1 MIRYLLL
8 VTILTFLH
16 FNSQDVKVATYTFGT
31 PEKDRFE
38 RLSFWIKDE
47 QRAYIRYSIGK
58 DSDDVALVWLG
69 PDSIA
74 GRRGFRAGFPEPDN
88 RTLFIAPEHDSLLI
102 FFRSDKDQLYQEKFH
117 WEKESDEADSTAA
130 CDICAQS
137 QKQASDWL
145 RKYFW
150 K

>member
-1 MIRYLLL
+1 MIRCLLL
-8 VTILTFLH
+8 VTILTLAQFH
-16 FNSQDVKVATYTFGT
+16 FQDVKVATWTFGT
-31 PEKDRFE
+31 PGKDHFE

-69 PDSIA
+69 SDSIA
-74 GRRGFRAGFPEPDN
+74 GKRGFRAGFEAPDN
-88 RTLFIAPEHDSLLI
+88 RTLFMAPVDHDSLLV
-102 FFRSDKDQLYQEKFH
+102 FFRSGKDQLYHEKFH
-117 WEKESDEADSTAA
+117 WENDTDSAAA
-130 CDICAQS
+130 CDICAHS
-137 QKQASDWL
+137 ARVATGWL